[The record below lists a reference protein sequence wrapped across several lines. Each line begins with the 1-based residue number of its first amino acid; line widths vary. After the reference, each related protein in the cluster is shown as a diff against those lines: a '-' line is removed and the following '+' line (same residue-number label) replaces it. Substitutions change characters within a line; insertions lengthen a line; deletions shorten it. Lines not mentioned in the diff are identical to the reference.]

1 MSKDSFM
8 KNYNSLIKKT
18 DGKDLD
24 LVLQFCNYFQS
35 DDLNLFNEYKKH
47 SANGCDSMS
56 IDELIELYGKRYQ
69 LSPERDMEQIAKV
82 FINNVIQE
90 GYVFHLNS
98 TANYE
103 TIMKNGLGLS
113 AIGRKTEERKDYELL
128 QSTLN
133 EDVFRRL
140 QPYHGDKKGSKVY
153 YSNRPILY
161 ARYGQ
166 MPEWIM
172 ELKTNFSDVEGQL
185 NSNDKELV
193 KGIVNKYDKKYA
205 NSSRQLFLLPNPL
218 KEQITPALID
228 SLLKDTPPK
237 QLITALFVGKLSS
250 IESVD
255 SYYTGYFAPE
265 DMLSVDLNDLSI
277 SYNKDGEVV
286 KYSTG
291 DNQNTISV

>member
-1 MSKDSFM
+1 MSKDNFM
-8 KNYNSLIKKT
+8 KNYNSLINKT

-24 LVLQFCNYFQS
+24 LVLQFCNYYQS
-35 DDLNLFNEYKKH
+35 DDLNLFNEYKKY
-47 SANGCDSMS
+47 SVNGCDSIS
-56 IDELIELYGKRYQ
+56 IDSLIELYGKRYQ
-69 LSPERDMEQIAKV
+69 LSPERDIEQIAKIFV
-82 FINNVIQE
+82 NNVIQE

-103 TIMKNGLGLS
+103 SIMKNGLGLS
-113 AIGRKTEERKDYELL
+113 AIGRKTEERKDYELI
-128 QSTLN
+128 QSTLS

-140 QPYHGDKKGSKVY
+140 QPYHGEKKGSKVY
-153 YSNRPILY
+153 YSTKPILY
-161 ARYGQ
+161 ARYGK

-172 ELKTNFSDVEGQL
+172 ELKTNYPDVEGQL
-185 NSNDKELV
+185 NSNVRELI
-193 KGIVNKYDKKYA
+193 KGIINKYNKKYA

-237 QLITALFVGKLSS
+237 QLITALFAGKLSS

>member
-103 TIMKNGLGLS
+103 SIMKNGLGLS
-113 AIGRKTEERKDYELL
+113 AVGRKTEERKDYELI
-128 QSTLN
+128 QSTLS
-133 EDVFRRL
+133 EDTFRRL
-140 QPYHGDKKGSKVY
+140 QPYHGEKKGSKVY
-153 YSNRPILY
+153 YSTKPIFY
-161 ARYGQ
+161 ARYGK

-172 ELKTNFSDVEGQL
+172 ELKTNYPDVEGQL
-185 NSNDKELV
+185 NSNDRELI
-193 KGIVNKYDKKYA
+193 KSIINKYDRKYA

-218 KEQITPALID
+218 KEQITPTLID

-265 DMLSVDLNDLSI
+265 DMISVDLKDLSI